1 MVLKLMNDS
10 VEIQEYKTS
19 NEVVLDSKDR
29 AFINNINRK
38 QELLGI
44 QVLENNFKFK
54 ANSYVGVIQLPSG
67 LRIQIEPK
75 IDKIKLL
82 YIFSY
87 LCDIDYIHE
96 NETKYRD
103 GDVFLDI
110 IALLFKKE
118 VEKILEQGILKKY
131 VSREENINYLKGK
144 LLIKQQ
150 ISLNF
155 INKNKFYCNFDEHT
169 FDILENRIMLYALNL
184 LIQLVH
190 DSNLRIE
197 LSELK
202 TILET
207 SISREKIISKH
218 EIDSIIFDR
227 LNDYYIRMLSIAR
240 LIINQ
245 NYLQDL
251 STGEVSAF
259 CFLVDMNKVFENY
272 IFKLFTE
279 AFRQEKIIIGQ
290 KRAKNL
296 LEGTPK
302 RTIKPDIIVTD
313 LNDEMEFV
321 IDTKYKKDVVNSDL
335 YQVIAYGLAHSVN
348 SILIYPHR
356 SEEQLPNKYK
366 INHVENNDNIL
377 IRFFNLECENCNDF
391 KGYIAS
397 QKEQIKNLYNSCKTD
412 VGIDSQDY

>member
-1 MVLKLMNDS
+1 MNDS

-240 LIINQ
+240 LIIN
-245 NYLQDL
+245 
-251 STGEVSAF
+251 
-259 CFLVDMNKVFENY
+259 
-272 IFKLFTE
+272 
-279 AFRQEKIIIGQ
+279 
-290 KRAKNL
+290 
-296 LEGTPK
+296 
-302 RTIKPDIIVTD
+302 
-313 LNDEMEFV
+313 
-321 IDTKYKKDVVNSDL
+321 
-335 YQVIAYGLAHSVN
+335 
-348 SILIYPHR
+348 
-356 SEEQLPNKYK
+356 
-366 INHVENNDNIL
+366 
-377 IRFFNLECENCNDF
+377 
-391 KGYIAS
+391 
-397 QKEQIKNLYNSCKTD
+397 
-412 VGIDSQDY
+412 